1 MGASASTPL
10 PAAGTASAP
19 TTPKAELDDLRF
31 FGHAPAAVEKDHTW
45 FYEVVSAA
53 LLASSRGGKIANYMV
68 QTVAAGEFAATA
80 PSSADPATTTGHFTL
95 AQHACWRKYRA
106 VVTAELVA
114 TCKSFDYS
122 PRDILSA
129 LERHV
134 DRASPSDLSAIQG
147 LQEVTD
153 LLAPYQDFENFA
165 RMMAVRS
172 IGQRRK
178 QQMKSKHEKHKVPR
192 PPPPRRPDRAGD
204 DGDDGDDGGEFGQQ
218 KARLTPNS
226 KTTTQPHQPT
236 RRPHIDIDPRCCSM
250 AICHFPLALAC

>member
-114 TCKSFDYS
+114 
-122 PRDILSA
+122 
-129 LERHV
+129 
-134 DRASPSDLSAIQG
+134 G
-147 LQEVTD
+147 
-153 LLAPYQDFENFA
+153 
-165 RMMAVRS
+165 
-172 IGQRRK
+172 
-178 QQMKSKHEKHKVPR
+178 
-192 PPPPRRPDRAGD
+192 RAGLLPVAARKV
-204 DGDDGDDGGEFGQQ
+204 DGAAKIDLRAAHDVVQ
-218 KARLTPNS
+218 KARPVG
-226 KTTTQPHQPT
+226 P
-236 RRPHIDIDPRCCSM
+236 
-250 AICHFPLALAC
+250 A